1 MDIFVEKLHDFEHG
15 PKEGEE
21 GHRDPPFFTDFAEAS
36 LEGSATPLPDKVWT
50 AAKCSFL
57 GGSEEGFVDELTK
70 KTDLTLEEADGVFA
84 DMFGHVS
91 LEELGLN
98 CPEPPTE
105 ETAPVETTGPVETG
119 GSTPVETG
127 GSTPVETTVPAT
139 IGTDATVG
147 TGPTGGAP
155 LTEGLFLSKSKV
167 QKILSK
173 SKAQWLSGIPG
184 WGSSL

>member
-36 LEGSATPLPDKVWT
+36 LERSATPLPDKVWT

-105 ETAPVETTGPVETG
+105 ETAPVETG

-139 IGTDATVG
+139 IGSDATVG
-147 TGPTGGAP
+147 TGATGGAP